1 MLYSGT
7 FGKPL
12 SDCIQIRLILLT
24 GSDAISITTNGS
36 VKPAQH
42 MLTLVALESMTG
54 SKTLVEAL
62 NHRGHCISYT
72 TSEELETSLA
82 KIVNRW
88 NQMSPDDIQRPMHST
103 SLG

>member
-1 MLYSGT
+1 MT
-7 FGKPL
+7 VFKFK
-12 SDCIQIRLILLT
+12 LILST
-24 GSDAISITTNGS
+24 GSDAISIATNGS
-36 VKPAQH
+36 VKPAKH

-72 TSEELETSLA
+72 TAEELETSLA
-82 KIVNRW
+82 KTVNRW
-88 NQMSPDDIQRPMHST
+88 NQITPDDIQRPMHST